1 MNLLEKLETIDL
13 KYRQI
18 RVTFLE
24 FIDEIPKST
33 VPALIGIKNTP
44 QSNFPDSITLYNNSS
59 DGVTID
65 YWSIPKES
73 LVEKTHP
80 LQLSILN
87 STVVVVLIS
96 DAASVS
102 HNALWHYVIGNE
114 MMNPK
119 IPVFVVSEIYVE
131 ANGKNCK
138 QTLSDE
144 LDLNAAWLRE
154 FEIHCITSPT
164 ITNLNDFITKL
175 MSRIMAFLFN
185 MEKK

>member
-13 KYRQI
+13 KNRQI

-24 FIDEIPKST
+24 FIDQTPKSK
-33 VPALIGIKNTP
+33 VPPLIGIKDTKH
-44 QSNFPDSITLYNNSS
+44 SNFPESITLYSNSS
-59 DGVTID
+59 DGVTVD
-65 YWSIPKES
+65 YWCIPKES
-73 LVEKTHP
+73 LVERTHP
-80 LQLSILN
+80 LQLSLIN
-87 STVVVVLIS
+87 STAVVVLIS

-119 IPVFVVSEIYVE
+119 IPIFVVSEIFVE

-154 FEIHCITSPT
+154 FEIQCIISPST
-164 ITNLNDFITKL
+164 TNLHDFITKL
-175 MSRIMAFLFN
+175 MSKITAFLFH